1 VRSDLA
7 DFKPRIVAFL
17 CNWCS
22 YAGADL
28 AGTTRVKHRA
38 DVRIIRVPCSGRV
51 DISFIMKALERG
63 ADGII
68 VGGCHPGNCH
78 YITGNYTTRRR
89 MFVVRELLGFLG
101 IEPERLQVTWCSA
114 SEGAKWAEVVEETC
128 DIIERLGPL
137 DRMKDLTG
145 SLRGGERGLRPSG
158 S

>member
-1 VRSDLA
+1 MT

-38 DVRIIRVPCSGRV
+38 DVRIVRVPCSGRV
-51 DISFIMKALERG
+51 DVSFIMKAFERG
-63 ADGII
+63 ADGVI
-68 VGGCHPGNCH
+68 VGGCHPGDCH

-89 MFVVRELLGFLG
+89 MFVLRELLGFVG

-114 SEGAKWAEVVEETC
+114 SEGSKWAEVVEETC
-128 DIIERLGPL
+128 DIVDKLGPL
-137 DRMKDLTG
+137 MKTKGLARN
-145 SLRGGERGLRPSG
+145 LRTEAKEIKAGG
-158 S
+158 

>member
-1 VRSDLA
+1 VT

-38 DVRIIRVPCSGRV
+38 DVRVIRVPCSGRV
-51 DISFIMKALERG
+51 DVSFIMKAFERG

-68 VGGCHPGNCH
+68 VGGCHPGDCH

-89 MFVVRELLGFLG
+89 MFVLRELLGFVG

-114 SEGAKWAEVVEETC
+114 SEGSKWAAVVEETC
-128 DIIERLGPL
+128 DIIDRLGPL
-137 DRMKDLTG
+137 NRTKGLAEN
-145 SLRGGERGLRPSG
+145 LRSEAKEIRTYG
-158 S
+158 